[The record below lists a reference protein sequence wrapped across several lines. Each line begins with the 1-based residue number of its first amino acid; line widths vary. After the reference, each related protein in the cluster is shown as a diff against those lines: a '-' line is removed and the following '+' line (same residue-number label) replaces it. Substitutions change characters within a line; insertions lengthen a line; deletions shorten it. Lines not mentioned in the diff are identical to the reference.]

1 MLKGKAFLFVSCL
14 SPFAKARPPCFP
26 GTHGELNEIAM
37 CVCFPQ
43 FQLPLALEWSRCLP
57 SLPACSS
64 GVVARWGTPVLDDG
78 FSSGRYRP
86 AVKTAPIVDC

>member
-43 FQLPLALEWSRCLP
+43 FQLPLAQVLEEQK
-57 SLPACSS
+57 A
-64 GVVARWGTPVLDDG
+64 GG
-78 FSSGRYRP
+78 
-86 AVKTAPIVDC
+86 KTQMGKP